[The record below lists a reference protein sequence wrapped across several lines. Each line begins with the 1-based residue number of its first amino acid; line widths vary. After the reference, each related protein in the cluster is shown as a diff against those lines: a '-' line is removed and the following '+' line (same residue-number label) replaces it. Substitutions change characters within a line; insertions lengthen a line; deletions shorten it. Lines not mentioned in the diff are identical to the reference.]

1 MPQLLSKEFTSIR
14 EHREAKSKLEKI
26 SDLTDI
32 QKEAA
37 RTLVVGGGGGR
48 RKPQK
53 PRAALLVDQRQPH
66 YLYNTTIVPE
76 VK

>member
-14 EHREAKSKLEKI
+14 EHREAKSKLAKI

-32 QKEAA
+32 QKKAA
-37 RTLVVGGGGGR
+37 RTLVAGGGGR

-53 PRAALLVDQRQPH
+53 PRSALLVDQRQPH
-66 YLYNTTIVPE
+66 YLYNATIVLE